1 MTNRALSLFQLC
13 DSNFPNGA
21 FSQSFGLE
29 TYIQNDIVHDRD
41 SFYNWLH
48 VYVHDQMVNADGLA
62 ARLVYE
68 ALEQEDMDKVWE
80 LDHLLTV
87 QNLAKESR
95 DGTTRMGDRMLSI
108 AIDIFGM
115 DALKMYKSRIKDKL
129 SYGHPAVVFT
139 IVGYHLGVDKETTIL
154 YYLYSTIIG
163 LVQNAVRA
171 IPLGQT
177 NGQQVI
183 YRFQEELNRATET
196 IMNLAE
202 DEFGVISPGLELSQM
217 QHEHVGIRIFSS

>member
-1 MTNRALSLFQLC
+1 
-13 DSNFPNGA
+13 
-21 FSQSFGLE
+21 
-29 TYIQNDIVHDRD
+29 DRD

-129 SYGHPAVVFT
+129 SY
-139 IVGYHLGVDKETTIL
+139 
-154 YYLYSTIIG
+154 
-163 LVQNAVRA
+163 
-171 IPLGQT
+171 
-177 NGQQVI
+177 VI
-183 YRFQEELNRATET
+183 Q
-196 IMNLAE
+196 
-202 DEFGVISPGLELSQM
+202 LSCLQSS
-217 QHEHVGIRIFSS
+217 GIT